1 MSAAIAFGGAY
12 QWFFPLACYRHEQRM
27 AVVPSETIIK
37 WRALS
42 LKRLEYVAELQRT
55 GRWRRL
61 YASQDAFEEA
71 LRVAETDVAK
81 WKTVAC
87 MLPEAAE

>member
-1 MSAAIAFGGAY
+1 
-12 QWFFPLACYRHEQRM
+12 M
-27 AVVPSETIIK
+27 AVVPSVTIIK

-61 YASQDAFEEA
+61 YASQDAFDEA

-87 MLPEAAE
+87 ILPGAAE